1 MMNCCIEK
9 KKAREE
15 MAHKSQSADTDEFE
29 TGNSSKICFIRTYVY
44 VINYKF
50 MFSIYIKLY
59 YIEISFLFLSIHV

>member
-29 TGNSSKICFIRTYVY
+29 TGNSSKICFMCTRVY
-44 VINYKF
+44 VINFKARQK
-50 MFSIYIKLY
+50 IY
-59 YIEISFLFLSIHV
+59 